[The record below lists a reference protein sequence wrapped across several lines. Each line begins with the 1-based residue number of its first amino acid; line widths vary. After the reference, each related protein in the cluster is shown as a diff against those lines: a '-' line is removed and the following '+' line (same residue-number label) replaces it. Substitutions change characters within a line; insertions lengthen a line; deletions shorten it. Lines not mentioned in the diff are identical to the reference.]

1 MRLFR
6 QAKPGDWSDVIVGLR
21 DALLRVAAD

>member
-6 QAKPGDWSDVIVGLR
+6 QAKPGDWSGVIASLR
-21 DALLRVAAD
+21 GALCAAPG